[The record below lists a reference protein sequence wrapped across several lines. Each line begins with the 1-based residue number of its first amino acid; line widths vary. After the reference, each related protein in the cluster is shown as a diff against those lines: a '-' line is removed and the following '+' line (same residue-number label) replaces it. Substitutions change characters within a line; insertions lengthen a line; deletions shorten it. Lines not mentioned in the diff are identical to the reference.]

1 MLLEHNFKIIK
12 NIGPS
17 LQGRTSAADLSS
29 GDSDETGSEDES
41 IKFDTI
47 QRASSRRKTMV
58 EKERREK
65 DGVVEKLV
73 EEMVIKSMEKE
84 EVEPSEDSKIEGVG
98 KEPSGVVERVVEQLV
113 SDTIDNSSP
122 AQSAD
127 SCKDVKSPPVSNEA
141 DKRLT
146 SDSTNPCSEPKI
158 LEHDEAARG
167 SSTANETKIDQIEVR
182 ENTDTSEGSLEAAT
196 VGSITQSKEKS
207 EESVVSESDKIT
219 LGQNVTSESK
229 GSDPTEDSPNAG
241 VDKNDASSDVSKA
254 PPSNHNRS
262 NSRGKKGKGER
273 NSPKKKKPNS

>member
-17 LQGRTSAADLSS
+17 LQGRTSAADVSS

-73 EEMVIKSMEKE
+73 EEMLIKSMEKE
-84 EVEPSEDSKIEGVG
+84 EEEPSEASKIEGVG

-122 AQSAD
+122 ASAPD

-241 VDKNDASSDVSKA
+241 VDKIDASSDVLKA

>member
-1 MLLEHNFKIIK
+1 ME
-12 NIGPS
+12 
-17 LQGRTSAADLSS
+17 LS
-29 GDSDETGSEDES
+29 E
-41 IKFDTI
+41 
-47 QRASSRRKTMV
+47 A
-58 EKERREK
+58 
-65 DGVVEKLV
+65 
-73 EEMVIKSMEKE
+73 
-84 EVEPSEDSKIEGVG
+84 SKIEGAG

-127 SCKDVKSPPVSNEA
+127 SCKDVKSPPISNEA

-146 SDSTNPCSEPKI
+146 SDSKNMCSEPKI
-158 LEHDEAARG
+158 LEHEAARE
-167 SSTANETKIDQIEVR
+167 SSTTSETKIDQTEVR
-182 ENTDTSEGSLEAAT
+182 ENANDSLEAVT
-196 VGSITQSKEKS
+196 VGSITQSEEKS

-219 LGQNVTSESK
+219 LDQKVTSESK